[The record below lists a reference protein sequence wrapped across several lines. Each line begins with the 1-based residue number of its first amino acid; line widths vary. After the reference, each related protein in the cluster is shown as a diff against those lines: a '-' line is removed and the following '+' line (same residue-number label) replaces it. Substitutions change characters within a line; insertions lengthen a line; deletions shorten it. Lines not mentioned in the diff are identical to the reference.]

1 MASVSYRQ
9 HRRGDATLKS
19 IAAQLNLHPSTVS
32 VVLNDVPGRSIPD
45 DTRRRIKETARLAGY
60 KPNILARSLLTQRTG
75 IVGVML
81 PEVGDRYRGQIMNG
95 IGDRLAEL
103 GYCYMACHHSDN
115 HDVGFVARQIASL
128 RQRGAEGLILID
140 TSLPAHTSC
149 PVVIIGGCA
158 PPRSATV
165 IVLNKARVATL
176 TIEHLISRGYRK
188 LLLIG
193 DHTREATVL
202 APVIE
207 EEARLS
213 GLDVDK
219 AYSGD
224 MQRIVEN
231 MGRLSG
237 VPPQPVHAM
246 ALLTFNAED
255 AASAHLLIGKYA
267 QSQATRVEIICVESG
282 NGENREKSG
291 RSVTVIR
298 QPLRSAGL
306 IAVDTLLHL
315 VNGNRC
321 LGDVVHLEPEI
332 YPSAE

>member
-1 MASVSYRQ
+1 MASVPYRQ

-75 IVGVML
+75 IVGVIL

-95 IGDRLAEL
+95 IGARLMEL
-103 GYCYMACHHSDN
+103 GYCYMACHHSNN
-115 HDVGFVARQIASL
+115 HDVGFVAQQIASL

-165 IVLNKARVATL
+165 IALNNSRIATL
-176 TIEHLISRGYRK
+176 TVEHLISRGHRK

-193 DHTREATVL
+193 NHTREATVL

-219 AYSGD
+219 AYAED
-224 MQRIVEN
+224 MQQIVMN
-231 MGRLSG
+231 MSRPSG
-237 VPPQPVHAM
+237 VPSQPAHAI
-246 ALLTFNAED
+246 ALLTFNTED
-255 AASAHLLIGKYA
+255 AASAHLLIGKCA
-267 QSQATRVEIICVESG
+267 QSQAMHVEIICVDSA
-282 NGENREKSG
+282 NGEHIEKPS

-315 VNGNRC
+315 INGNRC
-321 LGDVVHLEPEI
+321 LRDVVHLEPEI
-332 YPSAE
+332 YPSAR